1 MKTPFSGL
9 GGGLSGSSGMGNA
22 VNRGLRGGMASKII
36 GPWDWIIAP
45 GLLSICLTIIL
56 ATAFQPFGFYL
67 PEPVSPLI
75 LAFAWPLI
83 RPSYFA
89 PFVLAALGLFLD
101 FFWGAPIGFWTLGLM
116 LVYGVVVLVR
126 TWIIGQEWL
135 VVFGCFLM
143 TELIFFTFA
152 TILMTLDAGAVPR
165 LWGVFEQALATAL
178 LFPYILFLL
187 EKYVHSDVR
196 FS

>member
-116 LVYGVVVLVR
+116 LVYAVIVLVR